1 MSEILIS
8 EQRPILA
15 LRGMTVFPKQMLHFD
30 VGREKSVKALELAM
44 KGDQRIFL
52 VTQKNILDDEP
63 TEKHLYRIGTVAK
76 IKQVLRTQGDLVRV
90 LVEGEYRACIG
101 QLLQTEPCLS
111 GRVESVPEQNSDAGA
126 PRAEALMR
134 EAVML
139 FDEFLELLQKPAQEL
154 QLRLLAVHEPGFIAD
169 TIGQHATFGYQDK
182 AKLLAQ
188 LNPVRRLDAAVRLLR
203 HELEV
208 LKLES
213 EMQDKT
219 REQIDKGQ
227 RDYYLRE
234 QLKVIRNELG
244 EDDEE
249 EDAAAYRAK
258 IQALHLEQDVEEK
271 LLKDVSRMAK
281 QPFGSSEGAVL
292 RSYLDTILELPWN
305 KRTRERVDIQAARKI
320 LDEDHFGL
328 EKVKERILE
337 ILAVKQMAPELP
349 GQIICL
355 VGPPG
360 VGKTSIAYS
369 IARCLNRKM
378 ARISLGGVHDEA
390 EIRGHRKTYVGA
402 MPGRIMTA
410 LSQAGSRN
418 ALLLL
423 DEVDKMGADYR
434 GDPSSAL
441 LEVLDAEQNGTYRDH
456 YVEVPFDLSECMFIT
471 TANTTDTIPRPLL
484 DRMEVI
490 ELGSYTDEEKLMI
503 AKDHL
508 LPKQMKKHGLKRAQL
523 RLTDDAVREIITC
536 YTRES
541 GVRNLERRLG
551 ALCRKVDMRLVGEDA
566 PKRITVSGSNL
577 EEFLGVRKFPADQ
590 LPPTDPVGLVTG
602 LAWTAVG
609 GETLEVEVNVMEGSG
624 KLELTG
630 NLGDVMKESAHAA
643 LSYIRSRAEV
653 LGIPVDFYKT
663 RDIHVHF
670 PEGAVPKDGPSA
682 GVTVC
687 TAMVSALTGTPVR
700 RDIAMTGEISI
711 RGRVLPIGGLKEKTM
726 AALRHGI
733 QTVIIPQANLRDL
746 EEIDQTVRKSLNF
759 ITAEHVDTVLE
770 AALLLE
776 KPIRDRLKRED
787 LTPIAVEGKKSG
799 RKPAI
804 RQ

>member
-8 EQRPILA
+8 EQMPILA
-15 LRGMTVFPKQMLHFD
+15 LRGLTVFPKQMLHFD

-281 QPFGSSEGAVL
+281 QPFGSSAGAVL
-292 RSYLDTILELPWN
+292 RGYLDTILELPWN

-653 LGIPVDFYKT
+653 LGIPADFYKT

-711 RGRVLPIGGLKEKTM
+711 RGRGKPR
-726 AALRHGI
+726 AARPQGI